1 MHKLYFILKFRQT
14 APQTIVKQEIEGE
27 MLFLWLEQCDAFLKY
42 WNVAI
47 LFFNVQIMWANYE
60 WRARAREMT

>member
-1 MHKLYFILKFRQT
+1 MHKLYFILNFRQT

-47 LFFNVQIMWANYE
+47 LFFNVQIM
-60 WRARAREMT
+60 